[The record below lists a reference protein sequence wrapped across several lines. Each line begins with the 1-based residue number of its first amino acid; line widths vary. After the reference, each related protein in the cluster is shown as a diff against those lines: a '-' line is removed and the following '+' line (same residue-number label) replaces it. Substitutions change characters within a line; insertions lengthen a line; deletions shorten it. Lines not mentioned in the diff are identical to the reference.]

1 MDKFSSS
8 SLLAEKLVSTMAF
21 SFEARDCNDVSE
33 CGEILK
39 NCEKKKS
46 DEK

>member
-33 CGEILK
+33 WGK
-39 NCEKKKS
+39 KKKS
-46 DEK
+46 EK